1 MSCRRNDTSATRSLG
16 NLRVPIDEQLF
27 LMTVASSGINYMVQ
41 NALHVK
47 RDSAQLFRLE
57 CEGHILKSTEFVN
70 KQFNWM
76 SQQKHIVFTWIYCL
90 KNWGGDHLTITNILN
105 MFCASISVRTEAY
118 EEGLSQMQAYLMF
131 R

>member
-70 KQFNWM
+70 KQFN
-76 SQQKHIVFTWIYCL
+76 
-90 KNWGGDHLTITNILN
+90 
-105 MFCASISVRTEAY
+105 
-118 EEGLSQMQAYLMF
+118 
-131 R
+131 